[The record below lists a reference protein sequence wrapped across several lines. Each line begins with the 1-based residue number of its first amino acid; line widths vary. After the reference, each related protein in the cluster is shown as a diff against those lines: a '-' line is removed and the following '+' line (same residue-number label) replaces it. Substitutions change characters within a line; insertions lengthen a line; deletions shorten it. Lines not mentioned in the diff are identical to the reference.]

1 MSKTIQRLCVG
12 IGACLLGFANI
23 GLSGCGVIKLAGAM
37 AQNYEYQKLIE
48 VHPEYVGLEN
58 HTVAVLVDADYSILF
73 EHPRLMEV
81 VADHISARLA
91 KEVEGIRVLNPQM
104 VRTWQYQ
111 TPQWNAMP
119 LSEVADDLGVNRLIH
134 IDLYEFR
141 LNPPGNQW
149 LWEGVAAATIGLAE
163 RESYDADQYAET
175 FNVVAEFPDVRGV
188 TRDGASQNAVETG
201 LLSRF
206 VKESTWLFYTHTE
219 PKYPDKYKP
228 DMTTQG
234 QSK

>member
-1 MSKTIQRLCVG
+1 MNGTINKTHLG
-12 IGACLLGFANI
+12 LAACLLGMAAV
-23 GLSGCGVIKLAGAM
+23 GLGGCGVVKLAGAM

-48 VHPEYVGLEN
+48 VHPEYTGLEN
-58 HTVAVLVDADYSILF
+58 RTAAILVDADYSILF

-91 KEVEGIRVLNPQM
+91 KEIDGIRVLNPQL

-119 LSEVADDLGVNRLIH
+119 FSEVADDLGVERLVH

-149 LWEGVAAATIGLAE
+149 LWEGVAAATVGVAE
-163 RESYDADQYAET
+163 RDGYDPDQYAET

-188 TRDGASQNAVETG
+188 TRDGASQNAIETG
-201 LLSRF
+201 LLSGF
-206 VKESTWLFYTHTE
+206 VKETTWLFYKHTE

-228 DMTTQG
+228 EMDAQ
-234 QSK
+234 Q